1 MTFPRRAAVA
11 VAILVGCVLAIP
23 AADDTG
29 VLSLPDRVFQHKD
42 SKTAL
47 RVPDGWT
54 IIPPYRLRKSTTSSV
69 LGLEKENPR
78 VAVTVIWSPLGN
90 RPWSDVIRAAEDE
103 NLGEEYAL
111 LTTVYGKNKVG
122 RPTTMKVG
130 PFTVFKVLVDD
141 GPDDKSGKFAGAVY
155 LFESGTG
162 EDRWK
167 VKIRAVYPQ
176 AGREEYIRQVEE
188 LIGKFTREE

>member
-1 MTFPRRAAVA
+1 MTSPRRSVGVVAA
-11 VAILVGCVLAIP
+11 LLGCALAAS

-29 VLSLPDRVFQHKD
+29 VLALSNRTFHHKD

-54 IIPPYRLRKSTTSSV
+54 IIPPYRLRKTTTFSA

-78 VAVTVIWSPLGN
+78 VAVTIVWSPLGN

-111 LTTVYGKNKVG
+111 LRTVYGKDKVG

-130 PFTVFKVLVDD
+130 PFTVFKVLLDD

-155 LFESGTG
+155 LFEAGAG
-162 EDRWK
+162 DDRWK

-176 AGREEYIRQVEE
+176 VGREEYIRQVEE
-188 LIGKFTREE
+188 VIGQFTREE